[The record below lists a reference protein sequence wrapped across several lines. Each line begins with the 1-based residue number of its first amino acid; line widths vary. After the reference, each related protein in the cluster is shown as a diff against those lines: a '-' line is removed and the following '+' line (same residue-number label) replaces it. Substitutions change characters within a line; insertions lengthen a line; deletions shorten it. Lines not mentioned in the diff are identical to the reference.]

1 MRSAGASVEAAA
13 GTPVDELN
21 RLLAEE
27 SATIHP
33 VFGVNERRI
42 EAARS
47 ARPGAAEAL
56 APLSVFYSV
65 RAEDGKLDDM
75 AAKLARMPGVMA
87 AYVKPAAE
95 PPLAPPS
102 AGGVEPV
109 IAAAL
114 VDAPPVTPDFTARQR
129 YLDVAPGVDAHW
141 A

>member
-1 MRSAGASVEAAA
+1 MATRRSSNERGNDRPESVRPPRELIVIAEPAARMRSAGASVEAAA

-56 APLSVFYSV
+56 VHRPSSTPFGPRTGSWTTW
-65 RAEDGKLDDM
+65 
-75 AAKLARMPGVMA
+75 
-87 AYVKPAAE
+87 
-95 PPLAPPS
+95 PPS
-102 AGGVEPV
+102 WRACQG
-109 IAAAL
+109 
-114 VDAPPVTPDFTARQR
+114 
-129 YLDVAPGVDAHW
+129 
-141 A
+141 